1 MRKTIL
7 SKNQKRLIVIIISFI
22 VSAYIWHVNDNI
34 FGNAF
39 QTSLILST
47 TTFLIIFTP
56 FEIYFSFRDIW
67 FKRWMPLYLNDLE
80 ISEVRIEVNTKNKK
94 KKRFLSADLI
104 IPKNREAIKSKNA
117 IIIISHGFSDTKI
130 TLQYYYF
137 PLAYNGYIILAYDAR
152 GIGKSKRAGKRSQ
165 FLKRIDDF
173 EKIIDWI
180 QSNKEFA
187 QMNIYCVGFS
197 IGAITVL
204 CGGFP
209 NQNIKKIVA
218 ISSMSYYKQ
227 NIPKYN
233 PLVIFS
239 YLIKGVKLFPKKNEN
254 MKLSPYLVI
263 KAVKNKLST
272 EKWRN
277 FSQKVMLIHTRNDRI
292 IKLKNFT
299 QNKLLLETIENH
311 QLILRKGGHTQKK
324 NELALVG
331 ATLKFFNS

>member
-1 MRKTIL
+1 MTIL
-7 SKNQKRLIVIIISFI
+7 TKNQKRITIIIISFI

-34 FGNAF
+34 FGNTF
-39 QTSLILST
+39 QTCLNLST

-56 FEIYFSFRDIW
+56 FEIYFSFRDLW
-67 FKRWMPLYLNDLE
+67 FKRWMPLYPDDLE
-80 ISEVRIEVNTKNKK
+80 ISEVKIKINTKNEKK
-94 KKRFLSADLI
+94 NRYLSADLI
-104 IPKNREAIKSKNA
+104 IPKNKEAIKSKNA
-117 IIIISHGFSDTKI
+117 IIIISHGFSDTKM

-152 GIGKSKRAGKRSQ
+152 GIGKSKKAGKRNQ

-173 EKIIDWI
+173 EKIVYWI
-180 QSNKEFA
+180 QSNEKFA
-187 QMNIYCVGFS
+187 QMEIYCVGFS
-197 IGAITVL
+197 IGAVTVL

-233 PLVIFS
+233 PLIIIS
-239 YLIKGVKLFPKKNEN
+239 YILKGVKLFPKENEN
-254 MKLSPYLVI
+254 KKLSPYLVI
-263 KAVKNKLST
+263 DSVKNELPI

-277 FSQKVMLIHTRNDRI
+277 LSQKVMLIHTRNDRI

-299 QNKLLLETIENH
+299 QNKLLLETQENH
-311 QLILRKGGHTQKK
+311 QLILRKGGHSQKK
-324 NELALVG
+324 NELVLVG
-331 ATLKFFNS
+331 ASLNFFNS